1 MFPDSNSPSASA
13 VEENAAMLFCYEAP
27 EMFWTRKL
35 DTWFTKKKSEP
46 ALFFIY

>member
-35 DTWFTKKKSEP
+35 DTWFTKKKVNQH
-46 ALFFIY
+46 FFIY